1 MRNYLIRRLIQS
13 IVVILLVSL
22 ASFTLL
28 NLLGDPFKELL
39 MNPNVQQSTVAKLEH
54 IYHWDMPFLARYFYW
69 LKSFFLFQNGWGPST
84 TYLNET
90 SLQLIAQRIG
100 ITLTLSSLV
109 LLLSLLISI
118 PLGIYSALHQYSSTD
133 SFVTVLAFF
142 GMSMPVFWT
151 GIVFIYLFSI
161 FPVIHLG
168 GHAILPPGGM
178 HSTFLRM
185 GQNVIEFYKA
195 PIVYQILNRAWCLVL
210 PVIVLTLWNIGPWL
224 RYQRSSMLEVI
235 KQDYIRTAR
244 AKGLKERT
252 IVYKHAFKNAIIP
265 LITLLGLSLPGL
277 IGGALITETV
287 FGIDGIGR
295 LTYNS
300 VMGRDLFTSMS
311 LIMVFSIL
319 VVIGNILADIL
330 YVIVDPRIKYQ

>member
-1 MRNYLIRRLIQS
+1 
-13 IVVILLVSL
+13 
-22 ASFTLL
+22 
-28 NLLGDPFKELL
+28 
-39 MNPNVQQSTVAKLEH
+39 
-54 IYHWDMPFLARYFYW
+54 
-69 LKSFFLFQNGWGPST
+69 
-84 TYLNET
+84 
-90 SLQLIAQRIG
+90 
-100 ITLTLSSLV
+100 
-109 LLLSLLISI
+109 
-118 PLGIYSALHQYSSTD
+118 
-133 SFVTVLAFF
+133 VLAFF

-210 PVIVLTLWNIGPWL
+210 PVIVLTLWN
-224 RYQRSSMLEVI
+224 